1 MFPRLIRNFNAFV
14 DGRSYFGKV
23 EEGKLP
29 DVKLKTD
36 SYRGNMDTS
45 IDMDMG
51 MEPMGVELT
60 VAEWD
65 PRLIGTIGSTTS
77 VVLRPVKQGENGQ
90 VDAVIATMRARWTGL
105 ELGALKPGEKSTIKL
120 VGSVHYYRLQEN
132 GIELCEIDVENM
144 VRRIGGI
151 DQLAAHRRA
160 MGL

>member
-29 DVKLKTD
+29 DIKLKTEGF
-36 SYRGNMDTS
+36 RGNMDTS
-45 IDMDMG
+45 VDMDMG
-51 MEPMGVELT
+51 MEPMSVELT

-65 PRLIGTIGSTTS
+65 PRLMSKIGTTTS

-90 VDAVIATMRARWTGL
+90 VDALIATMRARWTGL
-105 ELGALKPGEKSTIKL
+105 EAGALKPGEKSTIKL
-120 VGSVHYYRLQEN
+120 VGSVSYYRLQEN
-132 GIELCEIDVENM
+132 GVETCEIDVENM

-151 DQLAAHRRA
+151 DQLAGHRRA